1 MFKVKARSHVEL
13 PKQVHLKTS
22 TSCEEPFQQDEI
34 EVSSMQ
40 INVDGEEQ
48 SLNDPSG
55 VLIEIDDEE
64 VESEEK
70 PLLES

>member
-1 MFKVKARSHVEL
+1 MEA
-13 PKQVHLKTS
+13 
-22 TSCEEPFQQDEI
+22 
-34 EVSSMQ
+34 SSIH
-40 INVDGEEQ
+40 INVFDVEQ